1 MNNEQCT
8 IFAQTERS
16 SQMHLDD
23 AEVQPKITQKRSGCV
38 MNNVQWRK
46 VKLGEVVVPLKGK
59 LTEQSDCFHD
69 DWKSLINTTAIDGES
84 KTWANPINA
93 VLCEPDD
100 VLMLWDGERSGLVIT
115 GKQGVVGSTFARLRP
130 NHELDGK
137 YLYFFLLNNF
147 EWIQNRRT
155 GTGVPH
161 APKDLMRI
169 FQISYP
175 ESLPAQRRIAAI
187 LASADKV
194 IAATQ
199 KTIAKYKQIRQGMM
213 EDLLKPKEGWKMV
226 KLGECLKQKPDYGIN
241 APAVPFD
248 NNLPTYLRIT
258 DITEDGY
265 YSKKDIVSVSSQDA
279 LKYVME
285 KGDLVFAR
293 TGASTGKTYLYDPKD
308 GMLVFAGFLI
318 RVRTDENV
326 LLPEFFKYQTQTP
339 QYKNWIDANSM
350 RTGQPGIN
358 GNEYEAYPVS
368 IPYKNDKPD
377 LPAQRRIAAILSG
390 IDAKI
395 AAEEKVLEKYEKVK
409 KGLMEKLLNEKC
421 EIV

>member
-1 MNNEQCT
+1 MK
-8 IFAQTERS
+8 TEWV
-16 SQMHLDD
+16 H
-23 AEVQPKITQKRSGCV
+23 K
-38 MNNVQWRK
+38 
-46 VKLGEVVVPLKGK
+46 KLGDDDVAKIIMGQSPSSASYNDENIGLPFLQGCADFGEVFPKTSVYCNEPLKVAPQNSILMSVRAPVGTINK
-59 LTEQSDCFHD
+59 ADQKYIVGRGLCSIV
-69 DWKSLINTTAIDGES
+69 SLINNDYLYYYLLQNKNRLEQKA
-84 KTWANPINA
+84 
-93 VLCEPDD
+93 
-100 VLMLWDGERSGLVIT
+100 
-115 GKQGVVGSTFARLRP
+115 QGSTFLAI
-130 NHELDGK
+130 NSAEVND
-137 YLYFFLLNNF
+137 FD
-147 EWIQNRRT
+147 
-155 GTGVPH
+155 V
-161 APKDLMRI
+161 
-169 FQISYP
+169 SYP
-175 ESLPAQRRIAAI
+175 ESLSTQRRIAAI
-187 LASADKV
+187 LTSADKV

-199 KTIAKYKQIRQGMM
+199 KTIAKYKQIKQGMM
-213 EDLLKPKEGWKMV
+213 EDLLKPKDGWKKV

-395 AAEEKVLEKYEKVK
+395 AAEEKVLQKYEKVK
-409 KGLMEKLLNEKC
+409 KGLMERMLEEDNDE
-421 EIV
+421 